1 MRRADGNS
9 DPRANTNAHEYPNS
23 CAYSHAQANTY
34 SDAGARIHIAGE
46 WVTSACGSNRR
57 KGPWRERYPIPT
69 RTE

>member
-1 MRRADGNS
+1 MRGADGDS
-9 DPRANTNAHEYPNS
+9 YPDTDTNAHEYPNP

-46 WVTSACGSNRR
+46 WDTSASGSNRR
-57 KGPWRERYPIPT
+57 KGPWRERDPVPD